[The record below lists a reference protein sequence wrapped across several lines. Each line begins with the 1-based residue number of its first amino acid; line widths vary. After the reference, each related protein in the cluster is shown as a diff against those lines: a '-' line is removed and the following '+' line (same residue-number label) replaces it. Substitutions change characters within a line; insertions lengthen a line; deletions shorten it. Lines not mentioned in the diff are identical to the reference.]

1 MVRETFFQPT
11 LLSDLINGLTEG
23 LFSQNGQA
31 FDNQFATDITNHLYV
46 DDPEK
51 PGLDLL
57 ALNVQRGRDHG
68 LPGYIE
74 YRRKCHVGE
83 AHSFDDLESNI
94 SHQVTLFKNSLLSKT
109 IR

>member
-68 LPGYIE
+68 LPGMDHGQYHTKRT
-74 YRRKCHVGE
+74 YSTQKCTRKV
-83 AHSFDDLESNI
+83 
-94 SHQVTLFKNSLLSKT
+94 V
-109 IR
+109 